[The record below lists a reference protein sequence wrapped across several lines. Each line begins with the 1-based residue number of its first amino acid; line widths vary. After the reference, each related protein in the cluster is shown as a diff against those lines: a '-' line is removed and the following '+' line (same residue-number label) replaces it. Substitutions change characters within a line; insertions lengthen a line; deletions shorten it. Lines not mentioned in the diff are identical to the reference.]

1 MVRLRVLGVVDF
13 RRDDGSSIDAVLRQ
27 PKRMALLTYLAAS
40 CGGAPRRR
48 DLIVSM
54 FWPEADD
61 RHARDSL
68 SAALSFLRRNL
79 GSGAIA
85 TRGEEEIGCDLRHV
99 VADVAEF
106 LHAVQEQRDEDALS
120 LYGGDLLPGFHAQ
133 DAPGFEEWLERERA
147 RLRALASA
155 SAARLVEHAAAA
167 GMLETAATYARRA
180 AELAPDDEK
189 LWRRRISLEAAAGN
203 RAAALRTYEEFA
215 ARLAAEYDATPSPET
230 AALVAAIRNHRTPSR
245 EPAAVENAPDD
256 TTAVTAIGGPP
267 ELRERP
273 TTRSHPGA
281 AHGARGRQSLL
292 ATLTLLVV
300 GLVALLAALARRDT
314 LTAGGELPLIVVAD
328 LSATDTVLGV

>member
-106 LHAVQEQRDEDALS
+106 LYAIQEQRDADALS
-120 LYGGDLLPGFHAQ
+120 LYRGDLLPGFHVQ
-133 DAPGFEEWLERERA
+133 DAPGFEEWLERERS
-147 RLRALASA
+147 RLRALAAA
-155 SAARLVEHAAAA
+155 SAARLTDRAAAERMA
-167 GMLETAATYARRA
+167 EAAVTYARRA

-189 LWRRRISLEAAAGN
+189 LWRRLIGLEAAAGN
-203 RAAALRTYEEFA
+203 RAAALRTYEDFA
-215 ARLAAEYDATPSPET
+215 AQLATAYDAAPSAET
-230 AALVAAIRNHRTPSR
+230 TALVEAIRDDGSMPRAPRPVDGDALHTHG
-245 EPAAVENAPDD
+245 PAQRAE
-256 TTAVTAIGGPP
+256 
-267 ELRERP
+267 
-273 TTRSHPGA
+273 S
-281 AHGARGRQSLL
+281 L
-292 ATLTLLVV
+292 ATPERV
-300 GLVALLAALARRDT
+300 
-314 LTAGGELPLIVVAD
+314 
-328 LSATDTVLGV
+328 SATL